1 MKKELPFI
9 QALKNTKP
17 LDLVYPGVLIL
28 FLGLVAVV
36 FFFTIRF
43 ISKNIN
49 KAFSPEEGGV
59 SQALN
64 IERYKITA
72 QKLNLPVNILQ
83 NEAVAPEPSVETAV
97 LDTASATQATS
108 TPATMVLDKSAI
120 TITVKNSTSKKGI
133 ASTLAKT
140 LEDSGFQKPQT
151 GNEPTLY
158 ATTTILLKE
167 SKKGYGELLLETV
180 QKTYP
185 DTIVVTGSEDSS
197 FDATIVIGTH

>member
-17 LDLVYPGVLIL
+17 IDLVYPGVLIL
-28 FLGLVAVV
+28 FFGLVAVV

-49 KAFSPEEGGV
+49 KAFSPEEGGA

-64 IERYKITA
+64 VERYKLTA
-72 QKLNLPVNILQ
+72 QKLNLPMNTLQ
-83 NEAVAPEPSVETAV
+83 SEATAPAPSAETAT
-97 LDTASATQATS
+97 LDPASSTQATS
-108 TPATMVLDKSAI
+108 TPSATVLDKSTV
-120 TITVKNSTSKKGI
+120 TITVKNSTSKKGV
-133 ASTLAKT
+133 ASTLAKA
-140 LEDSGFQKPQT
+140 LEDAGFAKPQT

-167 SKKGYGELLLETV
+167 SKKEYESLLLDAV
-180 QKTYP
+180 RKTYP
-185 DTIVVTGSEDSS
+185 YAVATTTVDGVA
-197 FDATIVIGTH
+197 DATIIIGTR